1 MIQGSGN
8 TEYEILSS
16 SSDSWTDAQILDL
29 YTSST
34 SIARLNLSTTTA
46 IQGLAEQV
54 QLPDFADSIEDFTE
68 EDSNSESMATGR
80 SPKQPRTESAENGLD
95 MAALMEKLAEKAG
108 DRAAEKSSEGFRT
121 HAEGF
126 RTYMDTKIDSMME
139 QMDKKIEDKID
150 KKLVPVIDRISAL
163 EEKALTSSTRS
174 GPSSS
179 SDGTSGSAAGPVL
192 FAPSYLEIKGWCAF
206 KDRDTHGLTEGQ
218 AKEFIAK
225 LRQGIGSD
233 LDSLIARVGAARV
246 RNTKIICYLRN
257 PSVSNCKQ
265 IREAMCAYIEKEN
278 IKLGGATPYVVEEK
292 PVWRQEQQRI
302 FGKAL
307 GVVEHYAQEARKQ
320 ISSEWYPFYQIYVH
334 ESKDSHPIPLLSTS
348 SGAPV
353 VNPQGAEMLGVSVD
367 KLAMACRRGTA

>member
-1 MIQGSGN
+1 MTRLTRSSSLSL
-8 TEYEILSS
+8 TEYRPWRRKHLQ
-16 SSDSWTDAQILDL
+16 A
-29 YTSST
+29 
-34 SIARLNLSTTTA
+34 
-46 IQGLAEQV
+46 
-54 QLPDFADSIEDFTE
+54 
-68 EDSNSESMATGR
+68 
-80 SPKQPRTESAENGLD
+80 
-95 MAALMEKLAEKAG
+95 
-108 DRAAEKSSEGFRT
+108 
-121 HAEGF
+121 
-126 RTYMDTKIDSMME
+126 
-139 QMDKKIEDKID
+139 
-150 KKLVPVIDRISAL
+150 
-163 EEKALTSSTRS
+163 STRS

-179 SDGTSGSAAGPVL
+179 SDGTSGSAAGPLL

-218 AKEFIAK
+218 AKEFISK

-246 RNTKIICYLRN
+246 KNTKIICYLRN
-257 PSVSNCKQ
+257 PSAPNCKQ

-307 GVVEHYAQEARKQ
+307 GVVEHYAQEAGKQ
-320 ISSEWYPFYQIYVH
+320 ISSEWYPFYQIYAH

-367 KLAMACRRGTA
+367 KLAMACQAWHCLTRPRSSQD